1 MMDQQPAPVSDRSRA
16 VALALASVFGVFGVH
31 RFYTGKV
38 PTGILMLCTLGGM
51 GIWWLTDV
59 ILLATGSFRDGEGRR
74 VYRWGEPGA
83 LDGPP
88 LNQQQIEVLLA
99 EVDALR
105 SDVAEFGERMDFM
118 ERMLAQVRQRSSL
131 PEG

>member
-1 MMDQQPAPVSDRSRA
+1 MDQLPAPVSDRSRA

-31 RFYTGKV
+31 RFYTGKIA
-38 PTGILMLCTLGGM
+38 TGVLMLCTLGGM

-59 ILLATGSFRDGEGRR
+59 VLLAVGSFRDGEGKR
-74 VYRWGEPGA
+74 VYRWAEPGS
-83 LDGPP
+83 LDAPQ
-88 LNQQQIEVLLA
+88 LSQQQIEVLLS

-105 SDVAEFGERMDFM
+105 SEVAEFGERMDFM
-118 ERMLAQVRQRSSL
+118 ERMLAQVRHRGSL